1 MKSEKDM
8 RRINIFKGIL
18 GGMVIAML
26 APLSTL
32 MLTSCSDEPDS
43 EYFYTFTGEMMS
55 DWLKSPD
62 RPEYSEFAEI
72 VERAG
77 MMDLLATYGH
87 YTCFAP
93 NNDAV
98 DKFLKGRGLSSV
110 SQLSDADCDTIA
122 RTHLISYMY
131 TTYDMIGHK
140 LPTVNMLNRYLAT
153 EPGFDNDS
161 NAVIV
166 LENLAKIKF
175 ELKDDSVENGIVQPI
190 DAVIEKSNSYITDM
204 LRDNPKISTFYNALK
219 ATGVINDVMLVED
232 ASYDYRNYEP
242 YYTTSGGSETE
253 KKRYDAPDTKKY
265 GYTFFIEPD
274 SLLEAKYGIK
284 KGDLRALYDLAC
296 TIYDPVYPD
305 DVSAPGH
312 SFENLTDSVNPLRRF
327 IQYHILNKIAAGA
340 DDLTPQEV
348 SNKPNFEGAISIDE
362 TRINPSDW
370 HYTLLPHKMIKVD
383 KITVSKYFGGCKRN
397 QRYINR
403 RYDDKFQILGQ
414 RIDPLED
421 EYKHDGINGHYFYV
435 DDIVAFSKEVQDK
448 VHNQR
453 IRMDFNTVF
462 PEIITNGLRILGD
475 PWQWN
480 SGDEKYGRNWQFPE
494 GYLDG
499 VKFTNC
505 MFLMRRPVAIYDIYM
520 WDEFDLYG
528 NYDFTFRL
536 PPVPFDG
543 EWQVR
548 LGFTSQPTRG
558 VAQIYL
564 DGVPQGIPLDMTK
577 DLDTDY
583 YIGDD
588 FISSIDDYDAMSPE
602 EKAEYQK
609 ALKNLGVYTYPRSV
623 YCDNGGSGNRGW
635 HLVYNINMRK
645 IISQSYL
652 DSTKD
657 HYMRIRVASDGKQGN
672 NNEFAL
678 DMLELVPKSV
688 YGADG
693 DGEMEDDL

>member
-1 MKSEKDM
+1 M
-8 RRINIFKGIL
+8 RRKNIFKGIL
-18 GGMVIAML
+18 GGLLIAML
-26 APLSTL
+26 TPLNTL
-32 MLTSCSDEPDS
+32 LLTSCSDEPDS

-55 DWLKSPD
+55 EYLKS
-62 RPEYSEFAEI
+62 RPQYSEFTEI

-77 MMDLLATYGH
+77 LMDLLATYGH

-93 NNDAV
+93 SNDAV
-98 DKFLKGRGLSSV
+98 DKFLQGRGLSSV

-122 RTHLISYMY
+122 RTHLVSYMY
-131 TTYDMIGHK
+131 TTFDMIGHK

-166 LENLAKIKF
+166 LEGLAKIKF
-175 ELKDDSVENGIVQPI
+175 DLKDDSVENGIMQPI
-190 DAVIEKSNSYITDM
+190 DMVIEKSNSYITDLM
-204 LRDNPKISTFYNALK
+204 RENPKISTFYSALV

-232 ASYDYRNYEP
+232 ENYNPKDYEP
-242 YYTTSGGSETE
+242 YYAASGDYETN
-253 KKRYDAPDTKKY
+253 KKKYEAPDSKKY

-274 SLLEAKYGIK
+274 ELLESKYGIQ

-296 TIYDPVYPD
+296 SIYDEVYPK

-327 IQYHILNKIAAGA
+327 IQYHILNKIAAGV
-340 DDLTPQEV
+340 DDLTPQEIP
-348 SNKPNFEGAISIDE
+348 NKANFEGAIGIDE
-362 TRINPSDW
+362 TRVNPSDW
-370 HYTLLPHKMIKVD
+370 HYTLLPHRMLKVD
-383 KITVSKYFGGCKRN
+383 KVTVSKYLGGSKRG

-403 RYDDKFQILGQ
+403 RNDAKFNFLGQ
-414 RIDPLED
+414 RIEPNDD

-435 DDIVAFSKEVQDK
+435 DDIVAFSKDVQDK
-448 VHNQR
+448 IHNQR

-462 PEIITNGLRILGD
+462 PEFITNGLRILGD
-475 PWQWN
+475 PWQSD
-480 SGDEKYGRNWQFPE
+480 SGEEKYGRMWKFPE

-499 VKFTNC
+499 VTFSNCIFTW
-505 MFLMRRPVAIYDIYM
+505 RRPVAMYNIYM
-520 WDEFDLYG
+520 WDEFALKG

-543 EWQVR
+543 EWQIR
-548 LGFTSQPTRG
+548 LGFTAQDSRG
-558 VAQIYL
+558 VAQIYI
-564 DGVPQGIPLDMTK
+564 DGVPQGIPLDMTQRMNSEF
-577 DLDTDY
+577 

-588 FISSIDDYDAMSPE
+588 FISSIDDYDALSAE
-602 EKAEYQK
+602 EKAEYIK
-609 ALKNLGVYTYPRSV
+609 SMKNLGVYTYPRSM

-635 HLVYNINMRK
+635 DLVYDIGMRK
-645 IISQSYL
+645 IISQSFI
-652 DSTKD
+652 DCNQD

-672 NNEFAL
+672 DNEFAL
-678 DMLELVPKSV
+678 DFLELVPKSV

>member
-1 MKSEKDM
+1 M
-8 RRINIFKGIL
+8 RRKNIFKGIL
-18 GGMVIAML
+18 GGLLIAML
-26 APLSTL
+26 TPLNTL
-32 MLTSCSDEPDS
+32 LLTSCSDEPDS

-55 DWLKSPD
+55 EYLKS
-62 RPEYSEFAEI
+62 RPQYSEFSEI

-77 MMDLLATYGH
+77 LMDLLATYGH

-93 NNDAV
+93 SNEAV
-98 DKFLKGRGLSSV
+98 DKFLQGRGLSSV

-122 RTHLISYMY
+122 RTQLVSYMY

-166 LENLAKIKF
+166 LEGLAKIKF
-175 ELKDDSVENGIVQPI
+175 DLKDDSVENGIMQPI
-190 DAVIEKSNSYITDM
+190 DMVIEKSNSYITDLM
-204 LRDNPKISTFYNALK
+204 CENPKISTFYSALV

-232 ASYDYRNYEP
+232 ENYNPKDYEP
-242 YYTTSGGSETE
+242 YYAASGDYETN
-253 KKRYDAPDTKKY
+253 KKKYEAPDSKKY

-274 SLLEAKYGIK
+274 ELLESKYGIQ

-296 TIYDPVYPD
+296 SIYDEVYPK

-327 IQYHILNKIAAGA
+327 IQYHILNKIAAGV
-340 DDLTPQEV
+340 DDLTPQEIP
-348 SNKPNFEGAISIDE
+348 NKANFEGAIGIDE
-362 TRINPSDW
+362 TRVNPSDW
-370 HYTLLPHKMIKVD
+370 HYTLLPHRMLKVD
-383 KITVSKYFGGCKRN
+383 KVTVSKYLGGSKRG

-403 RYDDKFQILGQ
+403 RNDAKFKFLGQ
-414 RIDPLED
+414 RIEPNDD

-435 DDIVAFSKEVQDK
+435 DDIVAFSKDVQDK
-448 VHNQR
+448 IHNQR

-462 PEIITNGLRILGD
+462 PEFITNGLRILGD
-475 PWQWN
+475 PWQSD
-480 SGDEKYGRNWQFPE
+480 SGEEKYGRMWKFPE

-499 VKFTNC
+499 VTFSNCIFTW
-505 MFLMRRPVAIYDIYM
+505 RRPVAMYNIYM
-520 WDEFDLYG
+520 WDEFALKG

-543 EWQVR
+543 EWQIR
-548 LGFTSQPTRG
+548 LGFTAQDSRG
-558 VAQIYL
+558 VAQIYI
-564 DGVPQGIPLDMTK
+564 DGVPQGIPLDMTQRMNSEF
-577 DLDTDY
+577 

-588 FISSIDDYDAMSPE
+588 FISSIDDYDALSAE
-602 EKAEYQK
+602 EKAEYIK
-609 ALKNLGVYTYPRSV
+609 SMKNLGVYTYPRSM

-635 HLVYNINMRK
+635 DLVYDIGMRK
-645 IISQSYL
+645 IISQSYI
-652 DSTKD
+652 DCNQD

-672 NNEFAL
+672 DNEFAL
-678 DMLELVPKSV
+678 DFLELVPKSV

>member
-1 MKSEKDM
+1 M
-8 RRINIFKGIL
+8 INKIKKL
-18 GGMVIAML
+18 GFMGLIGLMG
-26 APLSTL
+26 L
-32 MLTSCSDEPDS
+32 MLSNCSDEPDS

-55 DWLKSPD
+55 DWLKN
-62 RPEYSEFAEI
+62 RPEYSDFTEI
-72 VERAG
+72 VQRAN

-93 NNDAV
+93 SNEAV
-98 DKFLKGRGLSSV
+98 DKFLKSRGLSSV

-166 LENLAKIKF
+166 LEGLAKIKF
-175 ELKDDSVENGIVQPI
+175 DLKDDSVENGIVQPI
-190 DAVIEKSNSYITDM
+190 DMVIEKSNSYITDLM
-204 LRDNPKISTFYNALK
+204 RENPKISTFYSALM
-219 ATGVINDVMLVED
+219 ATGVINDVLLVED
-232 ASYDYRNYEP
+232 ENYSSKNYEP
-242 YYTTSGGSETE
+242 YYTASGDFEQN
-253 KKRYDAPDTKKY
+253 KKKYEAPDTKKY

-284 KGDLRALYDLAC
+284 KGDLKALYDLAC
-296 TIYDPVYPD
+296 TIYDPVYPQ
-305 DVSAPGH
+305 DVNAPGH
-312 SFENLTDSVNPLRRF
+312 SYENITDSVNPLHRF
-327 IQYHILNKIAAGA
+327 VQYHILNKIAAGA

-348 SNKPNFEGAISIDE
+348 PNKANFDGAIGIDE
-362 TRINPSDW
+362 TKINPCDW
-370 HYTLLPHKMIKVD
+370 HYTLLPHTMIKVD
-383 KITVSKYFGGCKRN
+383 KITVSKYLGGCKRN

-403 RYDDKFQILGQ
+403 RYDAKYTFLGQ
-414 RIDPLED
+414 HIDPNDD

-435 DDIVAFSKEVQDK
+435 DDIVAFNKDVKDII
-448 VHNQR
+448 HNQR

-462 PEIITNGLRILGD
+462 PEFITNGLRILGN
-475 PWQWN
+475 PWN
-480 SGDEKYGRNWQFPE
+480 ADSGEEKDGRNWQFPD

-499 VKFTNC
+499 VSFTNC
-505 MFLMRRPVAIYDIYM
+505 MFLWRRPVAMYNIYM

-543 EWQVR
+543 EWQIR
-548 LGFTSQPTRG
+548 LGFTSQESRG
-558 VAQIYL
+558 VAQIYV
-564 DGVPQGIPLDMTK
+564 DGIPQGIPLDMTK
-577 DLDTDY
+577 NVDSDY

-588 FISSIDDYDAMSPE
+588 FISSVDDYDAMSAE

-609 ALKNLGVYTYPRSV
+609 ALKNLGIYTYPRSI

-635 HLVYNINMRK
+635 DIVYNISMRK
-645 IISQSYL
+645 IISQTFL

-657 HYMRIRVASDGKQGN
+657 HYMRIRVASASEKGRG
-672 NNEFAL
+672 NEFAL
-678 DMLELVPKSV
+678 DFMELVPKSV

>member
-1 MKSEKDM
+1 M
-8 RRINIFKGIL
+8 RRNIIFKGIL
-18 GGMVIAML
+18 GGLLLMTL
-26 APLSTL
+26 TPSL

-55 DWLKSPD
+55 DWLKN
-62 RPEYSEFAEI
+62 RPEYSEFTEI
-72 VERAG
+72 VQRAN

-98 DKFLKGRGLSSV
+98 DKFLQNRGLSSV

-122 RTHLISYMY
+122 RTHLVSYMY

-140 LPTVNMLNRYLAT
+140 LPTVNMLSRYLAT

-175 ELKDDSVENGIVQPI
+175 DLKDDSVENGVMQPI
-190 DAVIEKSNSYITDM
+190 DAVIEKSNSYVTDM

-219 ATGVINDVMLVED
+219 ATGVINDVLLVED
-232 ASYDYRNYEP
+232 ENYDYKTFGDNPTYLLSGDYETNPKP
-242 YYTTSGGSETE
+242 YYWPE
-253 KKRYDAPDTKKY
+253 TKKY

-284 KGDLRALYDLAC
+284 KGDLKALYDLAC
-296 TIYDPVYPD
+296 TIYDEVYPQ

-348 SNKPNFEGAISIDE
+348 PNKPNFEGAIGIDE
-362 TRINPSDW
+362 TRINPCDW
-370 HYTLLPHKMIKVD
+370 HYTLLPHTMIKVD
-383 KITVSKYFGGCKRN
+383 KVTVSKYRGGSKRGD
-397 QRYINR
+397 RYVNR
-403 RYDDKFQILGQ
+403 RYDEKFQFLGQ
-414 RIDPLED
+414 RIEPNDD
-421 EYKHDGINGHYFYV
+421 EFKHDGINGHYFYV
-435 DDIVAFSKEVQDK
+435 DDIVAFSKDVRDK
-448 VHNQR
+448 IHNQR
-453 IRMDFNTVF
+453 IRMDFNTIF
-462 PEIITNGLRILGD
+462 PEFITNGLRILGD
-475 PWQWN
+475 PWESN
-480 SGDEKYGRNWQFPE
+480 SSEEKYGQSWKFPE

-499 VKFTNC
+499 VTFTNC
-505 MFLMRRPVAIYDIYM
+505 EFTWRRPVAMYDIYM
-520 WDEFDLYG
+520 WDEFALKG
-528 NYDFTFRL
+528 NYDFQFRL

-548 LGFTSQPTRG
+548 LGFTAQDSRG
-558 VAQIYL
+558 VAQVYV
-564 DGVPQGIPLDMTK
+564 DGIPQGIPLDMTYRMNS
-577 DLDTDY
+577 DF

-588 FISSIDDYDAMSPE
+588 FIDNIDDYDAMSAE
-602 EKAEYQK
+602 EKAEYIK
-609 ALKNLGVYTYPRSV
+609 SMKNLGVYTHPRSL

-635 HLVYNINMRK
+635 NIVYDIGIRK
-645 IISQSYL
+645 IISQSFL

-657 HYMRIRVASDGKQGN
+657 HYMRIRVASDGKQGL

-678 DMLELVPKSV
+678 DFLELVPKSV
-688 YGADG
+688 YGTDG
-693 DGEMEDDL
+693 DGESEDDL

>member
-1 MKSEKDM
+1 M
-8 RRINIFKGIL
+8 RRKNIFKGIL
-18 GGMVIAML
+18 GGLLIAML
-26 APLSTL
+26 TPLNTL
-32 MLTSCSDEPDS
+32 LLTSCSDEPDS

-55 DWLKSPD
+55 EYLKS
-62 RPEYSEFAEI
+62 RPQYSEFTEI

-77 MMDLLATYGH
+77 LMDLLATYGH

-93 NNDAV
+93 SNEAV
-98 DKFLKGRGLSSV
+98 DKFLQGRGLSSV

-122 RTHLISYMY
+122 RTHLVSYMY

-166 LENLAKIKF
+166 LEGLAKIKF
-175 ELKDDSVENGIVQPI
+175 DLKDDSVENGIMQPI
-190 DAVIEKSNSYITDM
+190 DMVIEKSNSYITDLM
-204 LRDNPKISTFYNALK
+204 RENPKISTFYSALV

-232 ASYDYRNYEP
+232 ENYNPKDYEP
-242 YYTTSGGSETE
+242 YYAASGDYETN
-253 KKRYDAPDTKKY
+253 KKKYEAPDTKKY

-274 SLLEAKYGIK
+274 ELLESKYGIQ
-284 KGDLRALYDLAC
+284 KGDLHALYDLAC
-296 TIYDPVYPD
+296 SIYDEVYPK

-327 IQYHILNKIAAGA
+327 IQYHILNKIAAGV
-340 DDLTPQEV
+340 DDLTPQEIP
-348 SNKPNFEGAISIDE
+348 NKANFEGAIGIDE
-362 TRINPSDW
+362 TRVNPCDW
-370 HYTLLPHKMIKVD
+370 HYTLLPHRMLKVD
-383 KITVSKYFGGCKRN
+383 KVTVSKYLGGSKRG

-403 RYDDKFQILGQ
+403 RNDAKFKFLGQ
-414 RIDPLED
+414 RIEPNDD

-435 DDIVAFSKEVQDK
+435 DDIVAFSKDVQDK
-448 VHNQR
+448 IHNQR

-462 PEIITNGLRILGD
+462 PEFITNGLRILGD
-475 PWQWN
+475 PWQSD
-480 SGDEKYGRNWQFPE
+480 SGEEKYGRMWKFPE

-499 VKFTNC
+499 VTFSNCIFTW
-505 MFLMRRPVAIYDIYM
+505 RRPVAMYNIYM
-520 WDEFDLYG
+520 WDEFALKG

-543 EWQVR
+543 EWQIR
-548 LGFTSQPTRG
+548 LGFTAQDSRG
-558 VAQIYL
+558 VAQIYI
-564 DGVPQGIPLDMTK
+564 DGVPQGIPLDMTQRMNSEF
-577 DLDTDY
+577 

-588 FISSIDDYDAMSPE
+588 FISSIDDYDALSAE
-602 EKAEYQK
+602 EKAEYIK
-609 ALKNLGVYTYPRSV
+609 SMKNLGVYTYPRSM

-635 HLVYNINMRK
+635 DLVYDIGMRK
-645 IISQSYL
+645 IISQSFI
-652 DSTKD
+652 DCNQD

-672 NNEFAL
+672 DNEFAL
-678 DMLELVPKSV
+678 DFLELVPKSV

>member
-1 MKSEKDM
+1 M
-8 RRINIFKGIL
+8 RRKNIFKGIL
-18 GGMVIAML
+18 GGLLIAML
-26 APLSTL
+26 TPLNTL
-32 MLTSCSDEPDS
+32 LLTSCSDEPDS

-55 DWLKSPD
+55 EYLKS
-62 RPEYSEFAEI
+62 RPQYSEFTEI

-77 MMDLLATYGH
+77 LMDLLATYGH

-93 NNDAV
+93 SNEAV
-98 DKFLKGRGLSSV
+98 DKFLQGRGLSSV

-122 RTHLISYMY
+122 RTHLVSYMY

-166 LENLAKIKF
+166 LEGLAKIKF
-175 ELKDDSVENGIVQPI
+175 DLKDDSVENGIMQPI
-190 DAVIEKSNSYITDM
+190 DMVIEKSNSYITDLM
-204 LRDNPKISTFYNALK
+204 RENPKISTFYSALV

-232 ASYDYRNYEP
+232 ENYNPKDYEP
-242 YYTTSGGSETE
+242 YYAASGDYETN
-253 KKRYDAPDTKKY
+253 KKKYEAPDSKKY

-274 SLLEAKYGIK
+274 ELLESKYGIQ
-284 KGDLRALYDLAC
+284 KGDLHALYDLAC
-296 TIYDPVYPD
+296 SIYDEVYPK
-305 DVSAPGH
+305 DVNAPGH

-327 IQYHILNKIAAGA
+327 IQYHILNKIAAGV
-340 DDLTPQEV
+340 DDLTPQEIP
-348 SNKPNFEGAISIDE
+348 NKANFEGAIGIDE
-362 TRINPSDW
+362 TRVNPSDW
-370 HYTLLPHKMIKVD
+370 HYTLLPHRMLKVD
-383 KITVSKYFGGCKRN
+383 KVTVSKYLGGSKRG

-403 RYDDKFQILGQ
+403 RNDAKFKFLGQ
-414 RIDPLED
+414 RIEPNDD

-435 DDIVAFSKEVQDK
+435 DDIVAFSKDVQDK
-448 VHNQR
+448 IQNQR

-462 PEIITNGLRILGD
+462 PEFITNGLRILGD
-475 PWQWN
+475 PWQSD
-480 SGDEKYGRNWQFPE
+480 SGEEKYGRMWKFPE

-499 VKFTNC
+499 VTFSNCIFTW
-505 MFLMRRPVAIYDIYM
+505 RRPVAMYNIYM
-520 WDEFDLYG
+520 WDEFALKG

-543 EWQVR
+543 EWQIR
-548 LGFTSQPTRG
+548 LGFTAQDSRG
-558 VAQIYL
+558 VAQIYI
-564 DGVPQGIPLDMTK
+564 DGVPQGIPLDMTQRMNSEF
-577 DLDTDY
+577 

-588 FISSIDDYDAMSPE
+588 FISSIDDYDALSAE
-602 EKAEYQK
+602 EKAEYIK
-609 ALKNLGVYTYPRSV
+609 SMKNLGVYTYPRSM

-635 HLVYNINMRK
+635 DLVYDIGMRK
-645 IISQSYL
+645 IISQSFI
-652 DSTKD
+652 DCNQD

-672 NNEFAL
+672 DNEFAL
-678 DMLELVPKSV
+678 DFLELVPKSV

>member
-1 MKSEKDM
+1 M
-8 RRINIFKGIL
+8 RRKNIFKGIL
-18 GGMVIAML
+18 GGLLIAML
-26 APLSTL
+26 TPLNTL
-32 MLTSCSDEPDS
+32 LLTSCSDEPDS

-55 DWLKSPD
+55 EYLKS
-62 RPEYSEFAEI
+62 RPQYSEFTEI

-77 MMDLLATYGH
+77 LMDLLATYGH

-93 NNDAV
+93 SNEAV
-98 DKFLKGRGLSSV
+98 DKFLQGRGLSSV

-122 RTHLISYMY
+122 RTHLVSYMY

-166 LENLAKIKF
+166 LEGLAKIKF
-175 ELKDDSVENGIVQPI
+175 DLKDDSVENGIMQPI
-190 DAVIEKSNSYITDM
+190 DMVIEKSNSYITDLM
-204 LRDNPKISTFYNALK
+204 RENPKISTFYSALV

-232 ASYDYRNYEP
+232 ENYNPKDYEP
-242 YYTTSGGSETE
+242 YYAASGDYETN
-253 KKRYDAPDTKKY
+253 KKKYEAPDSKKY

-274 SLLEAKYGIK
+274 ELLESKYGIQ
-284 KGDLRALYDLAC
+284 KGDLHALYDLAC
-296 TIYDPVYPD
+296 SIYDEVYPK

-327 IQYHILNKIAAGA
+327 IQYHILNKIAAGV
-340 DDLTPQEV
+340 DDLTPQEIP
-348 SNKPNFEGAISIDE
+348 NKANFEGAIGIDE
-362 TRINPSDW
+362 TRVNPSDW
-370 HYTLLPHKMIKVD
+370 HYTLLPHRMLKVD
-383 KITVSKYFGGCKRN
+383 KVTVSKYLGGSKRG

-403 RYDDKFQILGQ
+403 RNDAKFKFLGQ
-414 RIDPLED
+414 RIEPNDD

-435 DDIVAFSKEVQDK
+435 DDIVAFSKDVQDK
-448 VHNQR
+448 IQNQR

-462 PEIITNGLRILGD
+462 PEFITNGLRILGD
-475 PWQWN
+475 PWQSD
-480 SGDEKYGRNWQFPE
+480 SGEEKYGRMWKFPE

-499 VKFTNC
+499 VTFSNCIFTW
-505 MFLMRRPVAIYDIYM
+505 RRPVAMYNIYM
-520 WDEFDLYG
+520 WDEFALKG

-543 EWQVR
+543 EWQIR
-548 LGFTSQPTRG
+548 LGFTAQDSRG
-558 VAQIYL
+558 VAQIYI
-564 DGVPQGIPLDMTK
+564 DGVPQGIPLDMTQRMNSEF
-577 DLDTDY
+577 

-588 FISSIDDYDAMSPE
+588 FISSIDDYDALSAE
-602 EKAEYQK
+602 EKAEYIK
-609 ALKNLGVYTYPRSV
+609 SMKNLGVYTYPRSM

-635 HLVYNINMRK
+635 DLVYDIGMRK
-645 IISQSYL
+645 IISQSFI
-652 DSTKD
+652 DCNQD

-672 NNEFAL
+672 DNEFAL
-678 DMLELVPKSV
+678 DFLELVPKSV